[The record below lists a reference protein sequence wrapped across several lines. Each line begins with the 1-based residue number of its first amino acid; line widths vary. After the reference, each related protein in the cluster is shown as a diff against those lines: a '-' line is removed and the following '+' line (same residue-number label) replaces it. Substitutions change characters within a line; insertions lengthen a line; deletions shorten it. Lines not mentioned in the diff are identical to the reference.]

1 MFDLWLDVVA
11 FPTFPRLPEKTLRLL
26 IVIVLVG
33 CRYLRIAIRHDMMY
47 RNDPDSFKLSGIH
60 AVYRLSAAL
69 RCNLYAVAAIR
80 ECIAIRRIAMICR
93 RAVGTIVRGDIGGG
107 GLTLY
112 PHREGGGHA
121 CFMVGCRR
129 LHRESVKTSGIPRG
143 SSTWPYIVSFLFGY
157 AICAL
162 RNDMMRHVV
171 REKRSIISGISERL
185 SFTL

>member
-1 MFDLWLDVVA
+1 
-11 FPTFPRLPEKTLRLL
+11 
-26 IVIVLVG
+26 
-33 CRYLRIAIRHDMMY
+33 MY

-112 PHREGGGHA
+112 PHREGGGGDMLVLWLDVVA
-121 CFMVGCRR
+121 FIENPSRR
-129 LHRESVKTSGIPRG
+129 RG
-143 SSTWPYIVSFLFGY
+143 SRGDPARGL
-157 AICAL
+157 
-162 RNDMMRHVV
+162 
-171 REKRSIISGISERL
+171 
-185 SFTL
+185 TL

>member
-1 MFDLWLDVVA
+1 MLVLWLDVVA

-60 AVYRLSAAL
+60 AVYRLTAAL

-107 GLTLY
+107 RSRFIPIGRGGDMLVLWLDVVAFIENPSRRRGSRGDPARGLTL
-112 PHREGGGHA
+112 
-121 CFMVGCRR
+121 
-129 LHRESVKTSGIPRG
+129 
-143 SSTWPYIVSFLFGY
+143 
-157 AICAL
+157 
-162 RNDMMRHVV
+162 
-171 REKRSIISGISERL
+171 
-185 SFTL
+185 